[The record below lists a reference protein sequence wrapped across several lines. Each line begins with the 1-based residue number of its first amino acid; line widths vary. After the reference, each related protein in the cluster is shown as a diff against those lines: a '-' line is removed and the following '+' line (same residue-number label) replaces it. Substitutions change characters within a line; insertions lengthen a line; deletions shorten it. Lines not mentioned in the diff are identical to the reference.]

1 MKASPHRQAILV
13 FGIAIPLLLLGI
25 AFGGVHFGHAKLK
38 RSYQEKV
45 ANLERYN
52 TTKAQAVELEA
63 FLTMNGRRDQADY
76 WKSKLGQDLVE
87 SFTENLDKI
96 LAKYEPEVL
105 RQTEIGRAPATGGF
119 GSKTDHPYSKMQL
132 RFEGGFKPMQL
143 LLAELETEMPNL
155 VLESLTVAP
164 KPSNESDRSTLQFG
178 IVYHCWEMPKDS
190 PAPVAP

>member
-1 MKASPHRQAILV
+1 MKVSPHRQAILV
-13 FGIAIPLLLLGI
+13 FGMAIPFFVLGL
-25 AFGGVHFGHAKLK
+25 AFAVAHLGYGKLK
-38 RSYQEKV
+38 HSYEEKV
-45 ANLERYN
+45 ANLERYH
-52 TTKAQAVELEA
+52 TTQAQAAELEA
-63 FLTMNGRRDQADY
+63 FLTADGRRDQAIY

-87 SFTENLDKI
+87 SFTGNLDKI

-105 RQTEIGRAPATGGF
+105 RQTEIGRTPAAGGF

-164 KPSNESDRSTLQFG
+164 KSSTESERSALQFG

-190 PAPVAP
+190 PAPLAP